1 MLDTKFTK
9 ILNLVQCDEIF
20 FGGGGWCHFL
30 LDNFDVSESK
40 VEEAK
45 PPFCGKFKSNASN
58 NQETNYI

>member
-40 VEEAK
+40 VEGLLLDFLRQIQK
-45 PPFCGKFKSNASN
+45 QC
-58 NQETNYI
+58 